1 MNTDTPTHEYTR
13 AQLEAALRRAGD
25 TDTPKDVALLR
36 SWDPLLTISIDQIA
50 ASILAAHMR
59 RVDKECH
66 AFAMGPK
73 VSEAEAGQAKL
84 GAHLLR
90 MLRGEDLP

>member
-13 AQLEAALRRAGD
+13 AQLEAALRLADGMD
-25 TDTPKDVALLR
+25 APADIATLR
-36 SWDPLLTISIDQIA
+36 VFHRLYGIEQNA
-50 ASILAAHMR
+50 ATILAAHIR
-59 RVDKECH
+59 RVDGECH

-73 VSEAEAGQAKL
+73 VSEAEAGQSKL